1 MLWVRWLGGRLWLI
15 EAGDTLVHTGTDCL
29 EEVRVLIVEILIH
42 DSRVFLLV
50 SFLHLLYEFRECLG
64 YCLYV
69 LGGERKLHFMG
80 RHAHL
85 GIATLGSTL
94 AYVLRL
100 NAEKNTI
107 VLGNEQDLLTDV
119 FFAEQPEWVN
129 EDAFFSSP
137 SLAVRIRYHATPVAC
152 TVQRLENSL
161 LLVRTA
167 EKVSAVT
174 PGQSAVFYEGERL
187 VGGAVIA
194 NQKGIGQYV

>member
-1 MLWVRWLGGRLWLI
+1 MEKSQVRAYLDEKGFAVRARQSESMEVCFVEGDYRDFLRRYRPELARQVEGG
-15 EAGDTLVHTGTDCL
+15 
-29 EEVRVLIVEILIH
+29 
-42 DSRVFLLV
+42 
-50 SFLHLLYEFRECLG
+50 
-64 YCLYV
+64 LYV
-69 LGGERKLHFMG
+69 NAQGKTLG
-80 RHAHL
+80 RHLGVPFYTVGQRKGL
-85 GIATLGSTL
+85 GIALGSP

-129 EDAFFSSP
+129 EDAFFSCP

-152 TVQRLENSL
+152 TVQRLDNGL

-174 PGQSAVFYEGERL
+174 PGQSAVFYEDERI